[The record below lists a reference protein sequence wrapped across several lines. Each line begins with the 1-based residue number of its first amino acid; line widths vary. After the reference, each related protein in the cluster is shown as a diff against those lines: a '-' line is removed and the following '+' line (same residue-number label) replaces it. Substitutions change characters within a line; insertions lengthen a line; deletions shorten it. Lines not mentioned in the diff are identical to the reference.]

1 MRVHRRQ
8 ALYLCTLATEQ
19 VLKTFRSNIDRLCP
33 DFTFFVDFEATN
45 KNPFVPSVLAHSIT
59 WRDKNQ
65 DFDFGEAKLNEEEEK
80 KKEKKLLQDSITIH
94 RTL

>member
-1 MRVHRRQ
+1 M
-8 ALYLCTLATEQ
+8 
-19 VLKTFRSNIDRLCP
+19 S
-33 DFTFFVDFEATN
+33 
-45 KNPFVPSVLAHSIT
+45 HSIT

-94 RTL
+94 CTL